1 MSPSTP
7 LLAAIEAGGT
17 KFMLALGT
25 GPDDL
30 RETTRIP
37 TTRPDETMAAVVAWF
52 QEARGRH
59 GKFAALGVGTF
70 GPAGLQPGA
79 ADYGFITTTPKP
91 HWAHTDLLGPLRQ
104 AFGVPMAFDTD
115 VNAAALGESIWGAGQ
130 GCDPLVYLTV
140 GTGIGG
146 GVMVHGRPLH
156 GLLHPEMGHLRIPSA
171 SPAFAGHCPWHGDC
185 LEGLASGPAIAARWG
200 QAAESL
206 PPDHPAWQEI
216 ASHLAA
222 AALNILVTLSPK
234 RLIMGGGVLQNDHLL
249 PRVRQHLGSLL
260 NGYLDHPAL
269 QDGFESWLTAPGLG
283 TRSGIL
289 GAIALAAS
297 SLEA

>member
-1 MSPSTP
+1 MSDSTP

-30 RETTRIP
+30 RETARIP

-52 QEARGRH
+52 GEAQRRH

-70 GPAGLQPGA
+70 GPAGLRQGA

-115 VNAAALGESIWGAGQ
+115 VNAAALGEFTWGAGQ
-130 GCDPLVYLTV
+130 GCDSLVYLTV

-146 GVMVHGRPLH
+146 GAIVHGRPLH
-156 GLLHPEMGHLRIPSA
+156 GLLHPEIGHLRIPSA
-171 SPAFAGHCPWHGDC
+171 SPGFAGHCPWHGDC

-200 QAAESL
+200 QPAETL
-206 PPDHPAWQEI
+206 PPGHPAWQEI
-216 ASHLAA
+216 AAHLAA
-222 AALNILVTLSPK
+222 AALNILFTLSPQ

-249 PRVRQHLGSLL
+249 PGVRQHLGTLL
-260 NGYLDHPAL
+260 NDYLDHPSL

-283 TRSGIL
+283 THSGIL
-289 GAIALAAS
+289 GGIALAAS
-297 SLEA
+297 ALDS